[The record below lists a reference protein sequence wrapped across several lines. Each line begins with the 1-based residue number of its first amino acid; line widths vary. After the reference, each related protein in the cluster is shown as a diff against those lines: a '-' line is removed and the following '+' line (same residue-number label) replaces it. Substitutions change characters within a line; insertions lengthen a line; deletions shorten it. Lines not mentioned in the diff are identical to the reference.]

1 MNRSAKSAVID
12 RLREALADAPAVVV
26 ADFKGLTVEQSTGL
40 RSESR
45 KLGIHYEVV
54 KNTLARA
61 AIAETPKENLSE
73 LLKGNSAIA
82 FHPEDPSAAAKLLRA
97 FAKDNKQLVI
107 RGGWVDGQILDTDG
121 VQTLSTLPGK
131 DELRAKVL
139 GLFSAV
145 PTKFVRTLNA
155 AGTTF
160 VQVLIAREQQLS
172 GESN

>member
-1 MNRSAKSAVID
+1 MNRTDKSAVID
-12 RLREALADAPAVVV
+12 RLREALADTPAVVV
-26 ADFKGLTVEQSTGL
+26 ADFNGLTVEQSTNL

-54 KNTLARA
+54 KNTLARV
-61 AIAETPKENLSE
+61 AIADTPKEDMQV

-82 FHPEDPSAAAKLLRA
+82 FHPEDPSAAAKLLRE
-97 FAKDNKQLVI
+97 FAKSNKKLVI
-107 RGGWVDGQILDTDG
+107 RGGWVDGQVLDADG

-131 DELRAKVL
+131 DELRAKLLSVFN
-139 GLFSAV
+139 GV

-155 AGTTF
+155 ASTTF
-160 VQVLIAREQQLS
+160 VQVLMAREQQLS